1 MKGSTASIVA
11 GALAFIAGL
20 IALIFP
26 LPASLA
32 VTVFVGVAFLVAGA
46 LGLFAAFSDSE
57 MPSRGWV
64 MLFALMQLILGV
76 WLLANP
82 LAGLISL
89 TIMAGALF
97 FATGVLRLVWA
108 FRLGVSAGQS
118 FWVLIL
124 SALLSIGLGLY
135 VLFFLPAASAILLGT
150 LLAIE
155 LISVGVALI
164 AMGVALK
171 KLQ

>member
-1 MKGSTASIVA
+1 MKGSTTSILA
-11 GALAFIAGL
+11 GVLAVIAGL

-32 VTVFVGVAFLVAGA
+32 VAVFVGLAFLISGA
-46 LGLFAAFSDSE
+46 LGLFAAFSDKE
-57 MPSRGWV
+57 LPSRGWL
-64 MLFALMQLILGV
+64 MLLALMQLVLGV

-108 FRLGVSAGQS
+108 FRLGTSAGQG

-124 SALLSIGLGLY
+124 TGLLSVGLGLY

-155 LISVGVALI
+155 LLSVGAALI
-164 AMGVALK
+164 AMGIALR